1 MTGILEKIVDYK
13 RMYVEGCKARVPL
26 RELEAMVADAPPTRG
41 FAHALAGSGCSLIAE
56 IKTASPS
63 RGIIRENAD
72 IAGIARLYESNGAS
86 CISVLTD
93 EKFFQGSLERLAEVL
108 GAVNI
113 PILRKDFIID
123 SYQIVEARAA
133 GADAVLL
140 IAACLDDNAMRDFI
154 ETATVLDLDCL
165 VEVHDHDE
173 TERVKSMPLKL
184 VGVNNRDLTTFTT
197 DTETTGRLA
206 REVPDNVLLVS
217 ESGIF
222 TAEDVKRVHT
232 MGADAVLVGEAIMSE
247 NDIGA
252 KVRELAYAT
261 NCHTQMQ

>member
-1 MTGILEKIVDYK
+1 MTGILEKIVEYK
-13 RMYVEGCKARVPL
+13 RQYVGECKTQIPL
-26 RELEAMVADAPPTRG
+26 RELESMVADAPTTRG
-41 FAHALAGSGCSLIAE
+41 FVHALAGSGCSLIAE

-63 RGIIRENAD
+63 RGVIRDNAD
-72 IAGIARLYESNGAS
+72 IPGIARLYESYGAS

-93 EKFFQGSLERLAEVL
+93 EKFFKGSLERLTEVS

-113 PILRKDFIID
+113 PVLRKDFIID
-123 SYQIVEARAA
+123 SYQIVEARVA

-140 IAACLDDNAMRDFI
+140 IAACLDDNTMRDFI

-173 TERVKSMPLKL
+173 MERVKSMPLKL
-184 VGVNNRDLTTFTT
+184 VGVNNRDLTTFIT

-206 REVPDNVLLVS
+206 REIPDGVLLVS

-222 TAEDVKRVHT
+222 TAEDVRRVHT
-232 MGADAVLVGEAIMSE
+232 MGADAVLVGEAIMRE
-247 NDIGA
+247 KDIGA

-261 NCHTQMQ
+261 QEHTQSQ